1 MGGKKEDFPTSQI
14 FHNFNVPR
22 IEKHLLSVLAI
33 LYLIFTLFLFFSTIL
48 PSSHYWERERER
60 ESKWN
65 KNIALQDDIMD
76 NVAWEQN
83 SSRLKQFQVNYQISP
98 LSHFILTLLNRRDA
112 NSPFWIEWMQG
123 PHSSQ
128 TLLKVPAFWEWEKP
142 NQVVGEQV

>member
-1 MGGKKEDFPTSQI
+1 MSHELKNI
-14 FHNFNVPR
+14 CY
-22 IEKHLLSVLAI
+22 
-33 LYLIFTLFLFFSTIL
+33 LYWQSCILFLLFFFFSTIL
-48 PSSHYWERERER
+48 PSSHYWERERERER

-83 SSRLKQFQVNYQISP
+83 SSRLKQFQVNYQTSP

>member
-33 LYLIFTLFLFFSTIL
+33 LYLIFTLFFFSTIL

>member
-1 MGGKKEDFPTSQI
+1 MSHELKNI
-14 FHNFNVPR
+14 CY
-22 IEKHLLSVLAI
+22 
-33 LYLIFTLFLFFSTIL
+33 LYWQSCILFLLFFFFQQSFPVPTI
-48 PSSHYWERERER
+48 ERERER